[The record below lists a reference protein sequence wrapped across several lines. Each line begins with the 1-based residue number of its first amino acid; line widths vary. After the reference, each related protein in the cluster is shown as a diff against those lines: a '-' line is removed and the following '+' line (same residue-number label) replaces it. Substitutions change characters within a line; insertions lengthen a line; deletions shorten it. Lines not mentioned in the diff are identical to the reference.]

1 MNASCQETAEQAFR
15 DFARI
20 DQLEGKF
27 ETGLHWLSAQKL
39 PWLLIIDNAND
50 ASLDYAQYFPSGGE
64 GFILVTTRN
73 PDCKIHATIGFTEF
87 INLEESDAIT
97 LLLRSAA
104 MDDPTDKELRKTA
117 HPIVKALGCLPL
129 AVIQAGASI
138 RRNICSL
145 SEYLDIF
152 NAYKKVIFSDQQMQ
166 GRGSYEYTIFTT
178 FEVSFNDIARLG
190 TEKAIDSIE
199 ILQFIAFLHFG
210 QVPETLFE
218 NAWKS
223 MLNHEQ
229 GMLKAAFDRVASIFG
244 DLVTVSTSYRG
255 WLTFLAE
262 GRCPRIFSQAGKTWD
277 KVRFR
282 KAISLL
288 RAYSLIFQNI
298 AEGSYSM
305 HPMVQFWARERLR
318 PRAQKLWGNMA
329 ARILAEGI
337 TMTTKESDVIYRR
350 QLIAHVDS
358 CLKIDSVDSRQGLEF
373 EDSSVGQFVKFAA
386 LYSEGG
392 RWVEASKIQELL
404 LQHRRKIVGPE
415 SDEILGIM
423 ASLSHSYWN
432 ASNLQKALKIQTML
446 LKICNEKLG
455 PCDPRSLQAMDFLG
469 RTQWLCGSMSEAHR
483 LGKEACE
490 LSTKVLGSD
499 HPLTLSAMHNYGRSC
514 SHLGDWKLAKTLL
527 TIAWDGRRNLLG
539 ETHLDT
545 LETIQ
550 ELAMSCFGLK
560 EVDEAAYLVHF
571 VLDTRKRLLGPEHAH
586 TLWSINDLSKIYC
599 AQGYP
604 KDAVDILIPTKEI
617 SSRTLGTTHIGT
629 AMTISNLAYAYTLQN
644 ELGQAESILTELI
657 QTIEKSL
664 GPNHTDVF
672 SAKMQLAV
680 VLRKKGALRKAQR
693 ISQDAFEGRSAAY
706 GSDSP
711 RTIHAKQLCEGIKHD
726 ILSKSLVC

>member
-1 MNASCQETAEQAFR
+1 MNASSQETAEQAFR

-20 DQLEGKF
+20 DKLEEKF
-27 ETGLHWLSAQKL
+27 ETGLYWLSAQKL

-50 ASLDYAQYFPSGGE
+50 ANLDYAQYFPSGGT
-64 GFILVTTRN
+64 GHILVTSRN
-73 PDCKIHATIGFTEF
+73 PDCKVHATVGFEEF
-87 INLEESDAIT
+87 VNLEESDAIT
-97 LLLRSAA
+97 LLLRSAVIG
-104 MDDPTDKELRKTA
+104 DPSDKELRKTA

-138 RRNICSL
+138 RQNICSL

-152 NAYKKVIFSDQQMQ
+152 NAYKKVIFSDQRKQ
-166 GRGSYEYTIFTT
+166 GKGSYEYTIFTT
-178 FEVSFNDIARLG
+178 FEVSFNEIARLG
-190 TEKAIDSIE
+190 TEDAMDSIE
-199 ILQFIAFLHFG
+199 ILQFIAFLHYD
-210 QVPETLFE
+210 QVPEALFE
-218 NAWKS
+218 NAWES
-223 MLNHEQ
+223 ILSHEQ
-229 GMLKAAFDRVASIFG
+229 GMSKAVFDRVACFFG
-244 DLVTVSTSYRG
+244 DLVTVSTSYWG

-262 GRCPRIFSQAGKTWD
+262 GRFPRIFSQVGKRWD

-288 RAYSLIFQNI
+288 RAYSLIFRNI
-298 AEGSYSM
+298 AVEGYSM

-337 TMTTKESDVIYRR
+337 TATATESDVIYRR
-350 QLIAHVDS
+350 HLIPHVDS
-358 CLKIDSVDSRQGLEF
+358 CLRIDSVDSRQGLEF
-373 EDSSVGQFVKFAA
+373 EDSNAGQFVKFAA

-392 RWVEASKIQELL
+392 RWIEASNIQELL
-404 LQHRRKIVGPE
+404 LKHRRKSVGQE
-415 SDEILGIM
+415 SDEVLSIM
-423 ASLSHSYWN
+423 ACLSHSYWN
-432 ASNLQKALKIQTML
+432 ASNLQKALKIQTVL
-446 LKICNEKLG
+446 LKICDERLG

-483 LGKEACE
+483 LGKQAYE
-490 LSTKVLGSD
+490 LSTKVLGAD
-499 HPLTLSAMHNYGRSC
+499 HPLTLNAMHNYGRSC
-514 SHLGDWKLAKTLL
+514 SHLGDWKLAQGLL
-527 TIAWDGRRNLLG
+527 MTAWERRREFLG

-550 ELAMSCFGLK
+550 ELAMSCLALK
-560 EVDEAAYLVHF
+560 EVDEAADLVYF
-571 VLDTRKRLLGPEHAH
+571 VLDTRERLLGPEHAH

-604 KDAVDILIPTKEI
+604 RDAVDILITTKEI

-629 AMTISNLAYAYTLQN
+629 AMTTSNLAHAYTLLN

-657 QTIEKSL
+657 QTEEKSL

-672 SAKMQLAV
+672 SAKMQLAI

-693 ISQDAFEGRSAAY
+693 ISQDAFQGRSAAY

-711 RTIHAKQLCEGIKHD
+711 RTIQAKQLYEKISQEVGMTT
-726 ILSKSLVC
+726 